1 MFPPSTFLQRARRRR
16 TRPLP
21 SRLALLFL
29 LLLIPAAAASAGG
42 PKVEK
47 PGKLKLDRLFGG
59 RVLSGPF
66 VMDVQTNADSSILIA
81 TSNLGFRG
89 PSGAS
94 VAKLTP
100 ELEPDPTFGGDGVVG
115 PTELGAA
122 DRQTSSA
129 SALIVLDDG
138 RILIAGKTGRTGAKA
153 PLYVSR
159 LLADGSPDPSFGD
172 AGVRLLSPSPRRT
185 QSRHDALALQ
195 PDGSIVFGFDLR
207 GDGEPQLGLTRLSP
221 DGDVDPNF
229 GTNGV
234 SLIPSKLLEPA
245 LLRDVPAYNSSA
257 VNGYDVAADS
267 EGRLAV
273 VSSVRIK
280 NPKLFAEAPVVVR
293 LDADGALARK
303 PATVLDRLPKRNG
316 DWTSHATTLEFDSS
330 DRIVVGGGAG
340 FFPAGREGRSY
351 KDRGFFAFHRL
362 KPSGR
367 LDRSFGK
374 RGQTLIQVRPGDYET
389 GAADLTI
396 ARGKILAAGEYAGE
410 TGAGYLGS
418 TAVARIRRNGKPDRK
433 FGERGIVLLNPN
445 QDDGRAVAIDPE
457 GRIIAAGT
465 ARLARL
471 R

>member
-1 MFPPSTFLQRARRRR
+1 MFALSTFLQQTLRRG
-16 TRPLP
+16 TRPLL
-21 SRLALLFL
+21 SSLALLL
-29 LLLIPAAAASAGG
+29 LLLIPASASAGG
-42 PKVEK
+42 PELEE
-47 PGKLKLDRLFGG
+47 PGKLKLEKLFGG
-59 RVLSGPF
+59 RVLSAPF

-94 VAKLTP
+94 LAKLTP
-100 ELEPDPTFGGDGVVG
+100 ELEPDPAFGGDGVVG

-138 RILIAGKTGRTGAKA
+138 RILVAGKTGRTGAKA

-159 LLADGSPDPSFGD
+159 LLADGSLDPSFAEG
-172 AGVRLLSPSPRRT
+172 GVRLLNPSPRRT
-185 QSRHDALALQ
+185 QTRHDALALQ

-221 DGDVDPNF
+221 DGDVDPAF
-229 GTNGV
+229 GANGV
-234 SLIPSKLLEPA
+234 SLIPSKLLRPV

-257 VNGYDVAADS
+257 VYGYDVAADS

-273 VSSVRIK
+273 VSSVRVK
-280 NPKLFAEAPVVVR
+280 NRKLFAQAPVVIR
-293 LDADGALARK
+293 LDPDGTLAGK
-303 PATVLDRLPKRNG
+303 PATVLDRLPRRNG
-316 DWTSHATTLEFDSS
+316 EWTSHATTVEFDAS

-340 FFPAGREGRSY
+340 FFPAGREGRAY
-351 KDRGFFAFHRL
+351 RDRGFFAFHRL
-362 KPSGR
+362 EPNGR

-374 RGQTLIQVRPGDYET
+374 RGQTLIQARPGDYDT

-418 TAVARIRRNGKPDRK
+418 TAVARIRSNGKPDRK
-433 FGERGIVLLNPN
+433 FGEGGIFLLKPR
-445 QDDGRAVAIDPE
+445 QDDGRAVATDPE

-465 ARLARL
+465 GLLARL